1 METVMKT
8 VTILVLNDGE
18 TFTDID
24 GCTIMVVPKDQ
35 FDDVLYSGGDASDLS
50 SLVEIELRTIIKE

>member
-1 METVMKT
+1 MKT

-24 GCTIMVVPKDQ
+24 GCSICIIPEDQ
-35 FDDVLYSGGDASDLS
+35 YNDVIYSGGDASDFTPLVKLQLS
-50 SLVEIELRTIIKE
+50 DVTPNLEN